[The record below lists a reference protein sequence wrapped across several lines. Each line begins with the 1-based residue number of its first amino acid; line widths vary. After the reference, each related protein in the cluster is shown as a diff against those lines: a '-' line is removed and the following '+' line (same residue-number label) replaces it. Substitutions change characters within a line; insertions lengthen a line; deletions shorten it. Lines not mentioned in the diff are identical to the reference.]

1 MNRAEAKAYIESL
14 TPQQLAELDRLLGF
28 DEMAKL
34 AALLALKTAATEPED
49 D

>member
-1 MNRAEAKAYIESL
+1 VNREQAKAYIDGL
-14 TPQQLAELDRLLGF
+14 TPEQLAELDRLLGF

-34 AALLALKTAATEPED
+34 AALLAIKTAATETED

>member
-1 MNRAEAKAYIESL
+1 VNRAEAKAYIDSL
-14 TPQQLAELDRLLGF
+14 TPEQLAELDSLLGF

-34 AALLALKTAATEPED
+34 AALLAINTAAAEPED

>member
-1 MNRAEAKAYIESL
+1 MNRAEAKTCIDSL
-14 TPQQLAELDRLLGF
+14 TPEQLAELDRLLGF

-34 AALLALKTAATEPED
+34 AALLAIKTAATEPED

>member
-1 MNRAEAKAYIESL
+1 MTRAEAAEYIAGLSDE
-14 TPQQLAELDRLLGF
+14 QLAELDRLLGF

-34 AALLALKTAATEPED
+34 AALLALKTAATETED